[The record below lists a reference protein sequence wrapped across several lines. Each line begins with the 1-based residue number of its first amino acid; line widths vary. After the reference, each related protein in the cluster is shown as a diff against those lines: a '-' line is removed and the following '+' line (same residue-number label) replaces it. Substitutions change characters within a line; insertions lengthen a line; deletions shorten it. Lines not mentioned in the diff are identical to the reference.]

1 MTWSLIA
8 LLVFSSL
15 SFAITAQWSH
25 VQQRENETQTV
36 VADGE
41 PLKSNE
47 ELKLNEEP
55 ELQDLNETT
64 ENEESQL
71 PTGFEYPPNFEIGK
85 VRTVGVAIY
94 SDSSISNPLSSIN
107 WGNLQP
113 GVNATIECYIH
124 NTGET
129 ATVLTL
135 ETANWNPPE
144 ATTYIAL
151 TWDYQDETV
160 NVDEVIPVTLILMIS
175 ENIQEITH
183 FFFDIIIVGSG
194 I

>member
-47 ELKLNEEP
+47 EA

-64 ENEESQL
+64 ENEDPQL

-113 GVNATIECYIH
+113 GVNATIDCYIH

-175 ENIQEITH
+175 EKIQEITH